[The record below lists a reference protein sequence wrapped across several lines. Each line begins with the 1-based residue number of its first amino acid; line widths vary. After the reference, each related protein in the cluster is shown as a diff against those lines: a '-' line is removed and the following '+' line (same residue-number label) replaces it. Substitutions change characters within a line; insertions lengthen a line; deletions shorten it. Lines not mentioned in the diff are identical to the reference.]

1 MTQHTVQQIEA
12 SIERAKQLIELDK
25 ALERLE
31 THRDFKLL
39 IIDGYLEKESVRL
52 VHLKS
57 DPAMQTAERQASVIA
72 QIDAIGGL
80 LQYFRVVGQQAALA
94 SKTIESDESE
104 LEEMRG
110 EVANHG

>member
-1 MTQHTVQQIEA
+1 MTQYTVQQIEA
-12 SIERAKQLIELDK
+12 SIERAKQHIELDK

-31 THRDFKLL
+31 SNRDFKLL
-39 IIDGYLEKESVRL
+39 IVDGYLEKESVRL

-57 DPAMQTAERQASVIA
+57 DPAMQTPERQAAVIA

-94 SKTIESDESE
+94 SKTVESDESE
-104 LEEMRG
+104 LEDLRNE
-110 EVANHG
+110 EVNHG